1 MLRKRTISALTVWFA
16 FLTVLA
22 PGNGLAQQIDCKN
35 ATTTNDMKFCADQS
49 YKAADKRL
57 NEVYQKVL
65 SGETGEPKKLLIEA
79 EEMWIKFRDDSC
91 RFEIPVS
98 PDGREYPIFLNG
110 CLEKLTRER
119 TADLEKYLSQ
129 REGNSTSQPPVRTST
144 VASLPDGNYR
154 YVSAKF
160 SSFNVSDDELLKA
173 GGYEF
178 RFRKK
183 GNKLT
188 GTLGQID
195 SGNTICMSGDIS
207 GNTVAGRAV
216 EVSEPPFNPKD
227 TIRSAGEEF
236 VGWDLL
242 GGSILKVRRGKKVG
256 NKIEYAS
263 ALMNLSGL
271 NRINTGTRPAPVSC
285 P

>member
-1 MLRKRTISALTVWFA
+1 MSRKLTILSITVWFA

-22 PGNGLAQQIDCKN
+22 SGNGIAQQIDCQK
-35 ATTTNDMKFCADQS
+35 ATTTNDMKFCAEQS

-65 SGETGEPKKLLIEA
+65 SGETGEQKKLLIEA

-91 RFEIPVS
+91 RFEITVS

-110 CLEKLTRER
+110 CLEKLTRYR

-129 REGNSTSQPPVRTST
+129 RDGSSGSQPPVKTST

-160 SSFNVSDDELLKA
+160 ASFTVSDDELVKA
-173 GGYEF
+173 GGYEL
-178 RFRKK
+178 RVRKK

-188 GTLGQID
+188 SILGQID
-195 SGNTICMSGDIS
+195 SGNTICISGDVS
-207 GNTVAGRAV
+207 GNTVVGRAV

-236 VGWDLL
+236 AAWDLM

-263 ALMNLSGL
+263 ALLNLSGL

>member
-1 MLRKRTISALTVWFA
+1 MLKSI
-16 FLTVLA
+16 
-22 PGNGLAQQIDCKN
+22 P
-35 ATTTNDMKFCADQS
+35 KFERH
-49 YKAADKRL
+49 K
-57 NEVYQKVL
+57 
-65 SGETGEPKKLLIEA
+65 ET
-79 EEMWIKFRDDSC
+79 MR
-91 RFEIPVS
+91 R
-98 PDGREYPIFLNG
+98 
-110 CLEKLTRER
+110 KLTMWVRQGR
-119 TADLEKYLSQ
+119 LTFILVGMALVLFLASQ
-129 REGNSTSQPPVRTST
+129 SLAAPENSASQPTVKTST

-173 GGYEF
+173 GGYEL
-178 RFRKK
+178 RVRKT

-195 SGNTICMSGDIS
+195 SGNTICISGEVS

-216 EVSEPPFNPKD
+216 EVSEPPFNTKD
-227 TIRSAGEEF
+227 TIKSAGEEF
-236 VGWDLL
+236 AAWDLM

-263 ALMNLSGL
+263 ALLNLSGL
-271 NRINTGTRPAPVSC
+271 NRINAGTRPAPVSC